1 MTTARQDYRTSQRD
15 AAANSEV
22 RTGTGTASAVSPD
35 RLTDVAV
42 GAAAAAQAAGESS
55 GLSSDLG
62 AAVRAATPPRGPQG
76 TTRIADSTGARP
88 ETGGRPGPD
97 RGDRGTGSR

>member
-1 MTTARQDYRTSQRD
+1 MTTARQDYRTNMRD

-22 RTGTGTASAVSPD
+22 RTGTGTDSAVSPAK
-35 RLTDVAV
+35 LTQVAQ

-62 AAVRAATPPRGPQG
+62 ATLRAAIPPKGA
-76 TTRIADSTGARP
+76 TRTVDNTGARP

-97 RGDRGTGSR
+97 RGTDRGPSNR